1 MNFRN
6 MTWRDDAACRDDDTS
21 IFFPDREA
29 DVARAVAICATCP
42 VRDDCLEFALRT
54 RQVDGVWGGLTEP
67 ERRRV
72 RRRRMAAA
80 RAERDA
86 DAAA

>member
-6 MTWRDDAACRDDDTS
+6 IAWRDDAACRDEDTA
-21 IFFPDREA
+21 IWFPDTE
-29 DVARAVAICATCP
+29 DEIARAVRFCDSCP
-42 VRDDCLEFALRT
+42 VREQCLEFALET

-67 ERRRV
+67 ERRRA

-80 RAERDA
+80 REERETTT
-86 DAAA
+86 AA